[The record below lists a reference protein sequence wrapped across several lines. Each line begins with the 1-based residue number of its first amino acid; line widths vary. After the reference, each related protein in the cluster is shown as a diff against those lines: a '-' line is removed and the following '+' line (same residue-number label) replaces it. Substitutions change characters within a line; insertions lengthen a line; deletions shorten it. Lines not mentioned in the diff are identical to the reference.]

1 MKVPL
6 SRFLLNSHTTWFHP
20 QIQKSGRKSEPQLV
34 QHNRQHHRKVLLGIA
49 FIWMVKR
56 KSSCTGT
63 KVRAIYDIN
72 IPEKLTTMLF
82 LLKEFV
88 HLCLKTCYVQRLP
101 YLKHFTVWWE
111 HSIKTHT
118 KSWLLT
124 WFLYLA
130 KARGYS
136 SFRLSDRHRTW
147 SPSFFS
153 GRVFNFILN
162 YGSSCLSLP
171 ATELLSSSSFLTGCI
186 IEEDVTATAKYKWSG
201 SRQLIRVNTVCI
213 CIN

>member
-1 MKVPL
+1 MQRLKVG
-6 SRFLLNSHTTWFHP
+6 T
-20 QIQKSGRKSEPQLV
+20 KVKPQLV
-34 QHNRQHHRKVLLGIA
+34 QHNKQHHRKVLLGIA
-49 FIWMVKR
+49 FIWMVKP
-56 KSSCTGT
+56 KISCTDS

-72 IPEKLTTMLF
+72 IPEKLWDHYVVPA
-82 LLKEFV
+82 EFV
-88 HLCLKTCYVQRLP
+88 HLCFKTCYVQRLP

-130 KARGYS
+130 MARGYS

-162 YGSSCLSLP
+162 YCSSCLSLP
-171 ATELLSSSSFLTGCI
+171 ATELLSSSSFLTGRI
-186 IEEDVTATAKYKWSG
+186 IEEVITAIAKYKWSG
-201 SRQLIRVNTVCI
+201 SRQLIRVNAVCVY
-213 CIN
+213 IN

>member
-1 MKVPL
+1 MQRLKVG
-6 SRFLLNSHTTWFHP
+6 T
-20 QIQKSGRKSEPQLV
+20 KVKPQLV
-34 QHNRQHHRKVLLGIA
+34 QHNKQHHRKVLLGIA
-49 FIWMVKR
+49 FIWMVKL
-56 KSSCTGT
+56 KISCTDS

-72 IPEKLTTMLF
+72 IPEKLATMLF

-88 HLCLKTCYVQRLP
+88 HLCFKTCYVHRWP

-111 HSIKTHT
+111 QSVKTHR

-124 WFLYLA
+124 WFFYLA

-136 SFRLSDRHRTW
+136 SFRLSDRHRTR

-171 ATELLSSSSFLTGCI
+171 ATELLSSSSFLTGRI
-186 IEEDVTATAKYKWSG
+186 IEEVVTAIAKYKRSG